1 MYEIEDIGIHEE
13 LLRHHGLYYRLYMV
27 QKEMSLS
34 DEWLKHQHFVLKIWL
49 LALCLEW
56 GSIAGVLIHR
66 RENFYEL
73 IPLLVCYSNER
84 VDLFKKV
91 EVYFDVTT
99 NYLFKNSHEDDLER
113 EISYPITP
121 EIKQQAWLENLNL
134 SSGCYHVW

>member
-1 MYEIEDIGIHEE
+1 M
-13 LLRHHGLYYRLYMV
+13 
-27 QKEMSLS
+27 
-34 DEWLKHQHFVLKIWL
+34 
-49 LALCLEW
+49 
-56 GSIAGVLIHR
+56 IHR
-66 RENFYEL
+66 METFYEL

-134 SSGCYHVW
+134 SSGRYHVW

>member
-1 MYEIEDIGIHEE
+1 M
-13 LLRHHGLYYRLYMV
+13 
-27 QKEMSLS
+27 
-34 DEWLKHQHFVLKIWL
+34 
-49 LALCLEW
+49 
-56 GSIAGVLIHR
+56 
-66 RENFYEL
+66 
-73 IPLLVCYSNER
+73 
-84 VDLFKKV
+84 FKKV

>member
-1 MYEIEDIGIHEE
+1 M
-13 LLRHHGLYYRLYMV
+13 
-27 QKEMSLS
+27 
-34 DEWLKHQHFVLKIWL
+34 
-49 LALCLEW
+49 
-56 GSIAGVLIHR
+56 IHR
-66 RENFYEL
+66 RETFCEL

-99 NYLFKNSHEDDLER
+99 NYLLKNSHEDDLER

-134 SSGCYHVW
+134 SSGRYHVW